1 MNIHLYSGPW
11 SHPGV
16 QMHAKPIIG
25 RHSLDLKSRKLA
37 AVEKLQQPSL
47 SLSMNA
53 SSFNSLVAPVLIVQI
68 SRPLWHRQRQV
79 KRQTNAKKITNTNTS
94 ANTETNTAPILQISR
109 PWWQHRGLIVWAI
122 SHERWKIAEA
132 SIELSNNEVLR
143 EISLTQDMSWLSS
156 TWSQWRSVF
165 SFSPKNHLS
174 AGCSNW
180 LVIHYFF
187 CLQ

>member
-1 MNIHLYSGPW
+1 MNIHLYSGLW

-79 KRQTNAKKITNTNTS
+79 KRQTNAKTITNTKTNTNTS

-143 EISLTQDMSWLSS
+143 EISCTQDMSWLSS
-156 TWSQWRSVF
+156 TWSQWRVF
-165 SFSPKNHLS
+165 SLLS
-174 AGCSNW
+174 KKSFVSW
-180 LVIHYFF
+180 MF
-187 CLQ
+187 

>member
-11 SHPGV
+11 SHPAPRV

-37 AVEKLQQPSL
+37 AVEKLQQP

-79 KRQTNAKKITNTNTS
+79 KRQTKTITNTNTS
-94 ANTETNTAPILQISR
+94 ANTETNTAPTLQISR

-143 EISLTQDMSWLSS
+143 EISRTQDMSWLSS
-156 TWSQWRSVF
+156 TWSQWRVF
-165 SFSPKNHLS
+165 SLLS
-174 AGCSNW
+174 KKSFVSW
-180 LVIHYFF
+180 MF
-187 CLQ
+187 